1 MAAKISLI
9 EGPWDPVV
17 AVYEEGSEEESVL
30 EKGRALGTAETL
42 KSIARHRG
50 HLYGI
55 YPYMEAACDTEVRP
69 LPQKSTG
76 GRYSLKNWTSQN

>member
-1 MAAKISLI
+1 MRELGYCHSLI

-17 AVYEEGSEEESVL
+17 AVYEEGSEEESVV

-50 HLYGI
+50 HLG
-55 YPYMEAACDTEVRP
+55 PYMEAACDTEVRL
-69 LPQKSTG
+69 LPQQSTG
-76 GRYSLKNWTSQN
+76 GRYSGNWTSQS